1 MLCFSCTCLELAE
14 NSSLLALTVAVMQ
27 GYQKLFPA
35 IFAQADFS
43 VAKLIPPLSSV
54 DQARSCDSEVLVPTL
69 QLLLDAPPG
78 GLMWQQQVNAWY
90 VS

>member
-54 DQARSCDSEVLVPTL
+54 DQTRSCDSEVLVLTL

>member
-1 MLCFSCTCLELAE
+1 MVTFLSVLELAE
-14 NSSLLALTVAVMQ
+14 NNSLLALTVAVMQ
-27 GYQKLFPA
+27 RYQKLFPA

-43 VAKLIPPLSSV
+43 AAKLIPPLSSV

-69 QLLLDAPPG
+69 QLLLDAPPD